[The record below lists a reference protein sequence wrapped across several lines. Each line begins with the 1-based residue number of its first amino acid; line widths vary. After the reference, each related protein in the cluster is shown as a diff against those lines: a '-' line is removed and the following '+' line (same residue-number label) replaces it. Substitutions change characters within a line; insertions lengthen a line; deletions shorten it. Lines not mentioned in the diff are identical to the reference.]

1 MSKKWIDGQTLAEYL
16 MSAEM
21 DHIRGVTFQIPKS
34 GLPVPSL
41 YPHQEEALTQLMARP
56 VSTILHLPTG
66 SGKTRVALELIA
78 RVLQE
83 APKTKIVWASY
94 PTTLIRQSM
103 ARLAQLSS
111 NLPEGLRFCW
121 AKSDTQSRSVP
132 DLLTDHEVIFALRGT
147 LTGLL
152 RDVGDRPN
160 KSPLRSLLSNGTP
173 LLIIYDEC
181 HQLGARS
188 LQRSWRI
195 LDRKRP
201 VDSVWPRIVGLSA
214 TPLPRNPRRRTLL
227 RKTLFPMH
235 PTTPQDPDYPWRMD
249 VAHRVHNARLEKMGV
264 LCPINAYQQRSG
276 FFDIPLEV
284 LDRASRRRL
293 IKEPPV
299 VGATGNDLMQ
309 FSAQFNARIMT
320 HPLVLRFL
328 AGRIATRIEELGKT
342 LVFLP
347 TIRAANGFVELLEA
361 HPATRG
367 RVFLV
372 HTRLGEI
379 EQDGPPLRVF
389 DQLQGFIKQ
398 GNKPCVMVNVNMLT
412 TGFDDPKIRT
422 IVLAR
427 LTYSMNLY
435 WQMIGRGSRGPK
447 SGGTTDC
454 TVLDPIRLTRLYPIA
469 EGYRPTLTQS
479 NEDMVAGEEVGAG
492 RLDPSLTIVENP
504 NRVTS
509 STSSFPSTSPTSP
522 TSSSVEVVEDS
533 WFDTVELD
541 EEALTA
547 YQAPPPKQV
556 RTQVKTETATLG
568 PALSIEEGLKRNQ
581 ATAKGKAG
589 AWSRLW
595 VLIVVLDENAFQRVT
610 TAFGIPF
617 VGKMVRDE
625 TADEIMDALY
635 VEGRSGATTFFGAIP
650 STELRRLVRSLGL
663 TSTTNKKSAFVT
675 SLIHDFLL
683 DDPIP
688 PLKELLATDDVPKA
702 AHKPGELYKHL
713 EGCYDKRG
721 LQKLLDRLKQPR
733 SGKNKSVLIQRIF
746 ETFLFGE
753 LSR

>member
-1 MSKKWIDGQTLAEYL
+1 MSKEWIDGQTLAEYL

-21 DHIRGVTFQIPKS
+21 DHIRGVTFQTPKS

-41 YPHQEEALTQLMARP
+41 YPHQEEALTQLMMRP
-56 VSTILHLPTG
+56 VSTILHFPTG
-66 SGKTRVALELIA
+66 SGKTRVALELVA
-78 RVLQE
+78 RVLKE
-83 APKTKIVWASY
+83 NPETKILWASY

-121 AKSDTQSRSVP
+121 AKSDSQSRSLP

-152 RDVGDRPN
+152 KDVGDRPN
-160 KSPLRSLLSNGTP
+160 NSPLRALLSNGTP

-188 LQRSWRI
+188 LQRAWRI
-195 LDRKRP
+195 LNRKRP
-201 VDSVWPRIVGLSA
+201 VDSIWPRIVGLSA
-214 TPLPRNPRRRTLL
+214 TPLPRNRRRRTLL
-227 RKTLFPMH
+227 RKMLFPLQ

-249 VAHRVHNARLEKMGV
+249 VAHRVNNARLEKMGV

-284 LDRASRRRL
+284 LNHASRHRL

-299 VGATGNDLMQ
+299 VGATGDDLMQ

-372 HTRLGEI
+372 HTRIGEI

-389 DQLQGFIKQ
+389 DQLQGFIEQ
-398 GNKPCVMVNVNMLT
+398 GDKPCIMVNVNMLT
-412 TGFDDPKIRT
+412 TGFDDPKIQT
-422 IVLAR
+422 IVLGR

-435 WQMIGRGSRGPK
+435 WQMIGRGARGPK

-454 TVLDPIRLTRLYPIA
+454 TVIDPIRLTQLYPIA

-504 NRVTS
+504 TSKTSATS
-509 STSSFPSTSPTSP
+509 SVSATSSL
-522 TSSSVEVVEDS
+522 EVVEDS
-533 WFDTVELD
+533 WFDTVHLD

-547 YQAPPPKQV
+547 YQAPAPKKI
-556 RTQVKTETATLG
+556 RTQVQTETATLE
-568 PALSIEEGLKRNQ
+568 PALSIEEGLKINQ
-581 ATAKGKAG
+581 ATEKGKTG
-589 AWSRLW
+589 AWGRLW
-595 VLIVVLDENAFQRVT
+595 VLIVVLNDNAFQRVT
-610 TAFGIPF
+610 TAFEIPF
-617 VGKMVRDE
+617 VGNMVREE

-650 STELRRLVRSLGL
+650 STELRRLVRNLGL
-663 TSTTNKKSAFVT
+663 TSATNKKAAFVT

-688 PLKELLATDDVPKA
+688 PLKKLLATDDVPKA

-713 EGCYDKRG
+713 EGHYDKRG
-721 LQKLLDRLKQPR
+721 LQELLGRLKQPR
-733 SGKNKSVLIQRIF
+733 SAKNKSILIQRIF

>member
-1 MSKKWIDGQTLAEYL
+1 MSKEWIDGQTLAEYL

-21 DHIRGVTFQIPKS
+21 EDIRGLTFRIPKS
-34 GLPVPSL
+34 GLPVPKL
-41 YPHQEEALTQLMARP
+41 YPHQEEALAHLMARP

-83 APKTKIVWASY
+83 TPTTKVLWASY

-121 AKSDTQSRSVP
+121 AKSDTLSRSVP
-132 DLLTDHEVIFALRGT
+132 DLLTGHEVIFALRGT

-152 RDVGDRPN
+152 RDVGDRPK
-160 KSPLRSLLSNGTP
+160 KSPLRSLLSKGTP

-181 HQLGARS
+181 HQLGARG
-188 LQRSWRI
+188 LQRAWRV

-201 VDSVWPRIVGLSA
+201 KGSVWPRIVGLSA

-227 RKTLFPMH
+227 RKTLFTPH

-249 VAHRVHNARLEKMGV
+249 VAHRVNNARLEGIGV

-276 FFDIPLEV
+276 FFDLPLEL
-284 LDRASRRRL
+284 LDQASRRRP
-293 IKEPPV
+293 IKEPPAF
-299 VGATGNDLMQ
+299 GATGDDLMR
-309 FSAQFNARIMT
+309 FSGQFNARIMT

-328 AGRIATRIEELGKT
+328 AGRVATRIEELGKT

-372 HTRLGEI
+372 HTRLGEL
-379 EQDGPPLRVF
+379 EQGGPPLRVF
-389 DQLQGFIKQ
+389 EQLQRFIEQ
-398 GNKPCVMVNVNMLT
+398 GDRPCVMVNVNMLT

-469 EGYRPTLTQS
+469 EGYRPTLTKS
-479 NEDMVAGEEVGAG
+479 NEDMVAGEGVGAG
-492 RLDPSLTIVENP
+492 RLDPSLTIVEHRRGIP
-504 NRVTS
+504 R
-509 STSSFPSTSPTSP
+509 P
-522 TSSSVEVVEDS
+522 SVEVVDES
-533 WFDTVELD
+533 WFDAVHLD

-547 YQAPPPKQV
+547 YHDPSPK
-556 RTQVKTETATLG
+556 RNKTQVKREAATLE
-568 PALSIEEGLKRNQ
+568 PPLSIEEGMKRIQ
-581 ATAKGKAG
+581 ATTKGKPG
-589 AWSRLW
+589 AWGRLW
-595 VLIVVLDENAFQRVT
+595 VLAVILDGDSFQRVA

-617 VGKMVRDE
+617 VGETARGE

-635 VEGRSGATTFFGAIP
+635 VDGRPGATTFFSAIP

-663 TSTTNKKSAFVT
+663 ATATNKKAAFVT
-675 SLIHDFLL
+675 TLIHDFLL
-683 DDPIP
+683 EAPLP
-688 PLKELLATDDVPKA
+688 PLKALLGADGVSRA
-702 AHKPGELYKHL
+702 VHKPVELYSAL
-713 EGCYDKRG
+713 ELCYDKRR
-721 LQKLLDRLKQPR
+721 LQQFLDRLGQPR
-733 SGKNKSVLIQRIF
+733 SGKNKGVLIRRIF

-753 LSR
+753 LSH

>member
-1 MSKKWIDGQTLAEYL
+1 MAKEWTDGQTLAEYL

-34 GLPVPSL
+34 GMQVPSL
-41 YPHQEEALTQLMARP
+41 YPHQEEALTHLMARP
-56 VSTILHLPTG
+56 VSTILHFPTG

-78 RVLQE
+78 RVLQAVPE
-83 APKTKIVWASY
+83 TKIVWASY

-132 DLLTDHEVIFALRGT
+132 ELFTDHEVIFTLRGT

-160 KSPLRSLLSNGTP
+160 KSPLRSLLSNGVP

-195 LDRKRP
+195 LNRKRP

-227 RKTLFPMH
+227 RKTLFPLQ
-235 PTTPQDPDYPWRMD
+235 PTTPHDPNYPWRMD
-249 VAHRVHNARLEKMGV
+249 VAHRVNNARLEKMGV

-284 LDRASRRRL
+284 LNRASRRRL

-299 VGATGNDLMQ
+299 IGANGNDLMQ

-379 EQDGPPLRVF
+379 EQEGPPLRVF
-389 DQLQGFIKQ
+389 DQLQGFIEQ
-398 GNKPCVMVNVNMLT
+398 GNKPCIMVNVNMLT
-412 TGFDDPKIRT
+412 TGFDDPKIQT
-422 IVLAR
+422 IVLGR

-435 WQMIGRGSRGPK
+435 WQMIGRGARGPK

-454 TVLDPIRLTRLYPIA
+454 TVIDPIRLTQLYPIA
-469 EGYRPTLTQS
+469 QGYRPTLTQS

-504 NRVTS
+504 TS
-509 STSSFPSTSPTSP
+509 KTSP
-522 TSSSVEVVEDS
+522 TSSSVEIVEDS

-556 RTQVKTETATLG
+556 RKPVTLETATLG

-581 ATAKGKAG
+581 ATAKGKVG
-589 AWSRLW
+589 AWGRLW
-595 VLIVVLDENAFQRVT
+595 VLIVVLDDNAFQRVT
-610 TAFGIPF
+610 TAFGVPF
-617 VGKMVRDE
+617 VGNMVREE

-635 VEGRSGATTFFGAIP
+635 VEGRPGATTFFGAIP
-650 STELRRLVRSLGL
+650 STELRRLVRNLGL
-663 TSTTNKKSAFVT
+663 TSTTNKKAAFVT
-675 SLIHDFLL
+675 CLIHDFLL

-688 PLKELLATDDVPKA
+688 PLKELIAMDDVPKA
-702 AHKPGELYKHL
+702 AHQPGELYKHL
-713 EGCYDKRG
+713 EGHYDKRG
-721 LQKLLDRLKQPR
+721 LQELLGRLKQPR
-733 SGKNKSVLIQRIF
+733 SAKNKSILIQRIF